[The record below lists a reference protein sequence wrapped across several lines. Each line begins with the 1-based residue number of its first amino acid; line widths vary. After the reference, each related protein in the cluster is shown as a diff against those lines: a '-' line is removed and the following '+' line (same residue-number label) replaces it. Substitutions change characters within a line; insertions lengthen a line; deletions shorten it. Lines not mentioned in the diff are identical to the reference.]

1 MASDPKEPTTPT
13 DVAEQ
18 LAHDLVESADRTATF
33 VLSEM
38 QALASVLPG
47 AHKPLT
53 EEERRAMDAEIEAG
67 FDNMPI

>member
-1 MASDPKEPTTPT
+1 MTSEPNETAKPV

-18 LAHDLVESADRTATF
+18 LAHELVESADRAATF

-47 AHKPLT
+47 GHKPLT
-53 EEERRAMDAEIEAG
+53 EEERRAMEADIEAG
-67 FDNMPI
+67 FDNMPV